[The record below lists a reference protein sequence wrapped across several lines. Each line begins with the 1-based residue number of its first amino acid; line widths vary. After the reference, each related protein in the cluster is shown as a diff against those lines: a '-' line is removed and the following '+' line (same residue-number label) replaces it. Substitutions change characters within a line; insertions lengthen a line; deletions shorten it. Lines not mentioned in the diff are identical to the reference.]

1 MFSKKGEVEAIRKQV
16 DTMRKKVAYLQ
27 ACLSRY
33 TNFNN
38 SGVSLEAAFRQV
50 LHFFAAQGQA

>member
-1 MFSKKGEVEAIRKQV
+1 MLSKKPEVEAIRKQV

-33 TNFNN
+33 TNFMN
-38 SGVSLEAAFRQV
+38 SGTSLEAAFR
-50 LHFFAAQGQA
+50 